1 MLLFIN
7 TIEPDEKTPLMKHT
21 KTAEQGEI
29 TGNGDNNTQDFK
41 ENFNNFYNLFFKLFY
56 VFCFLTG
63 QLPIKK
69 FSPDD
74 EVRSYKR
81 LSYYTGMIVS
91 TLAMILFT
99 MVNIFS
105 VIFNLYIIIWCPYK
119 YCGYISVVFNRTN
132 WLNVTD
138 AQNISNSSEFQ
149 VVQPA
154 MLSIFD
160 DWKKTVFTTATFSG
174 TISFLFMIS
183 VLYSQYSY
191 MKLCCDGISSKWNKM
206 WRRCGENMEDK
217 TPGVLLSPFNDDTSR
232 EATRLAPKQAAYFM
246 FIFLMNFLV
255 FVANVALF
263 FIIFVQ
269 IVNKNRRG
277 RMIFD
282 ASGLASQFVSQ
293 LCAIFSCFIFS
304 KLAYSVGTTCTHEL
318 PKLYKKVAQSAE
330 IVMQQ
335 NEQGDAIYVIDE
347 NLRYLKDKAY
357 INDEDIKKIS
367 RLHFLK
373 AIALW
378 YSKML
383 HTTLHPFGTW
393 FAVHWVLYTVAAFM
407 SISYLAETIILELYG
422 QENKT
427 CHAEPSAYC
436 RVKLAYAFMFA
447 IEHCILFLYPCFRA
461 ASVTTAYTSM
471 IKKVSK
477 AEWINITLDDK
488 EKFINYLKIQDC
500 TFKISIL
507 CAKLSFGFYIAYFSI
522 FVGIFGVILKLAL

>member
-1 MLLFIN
+1 MQGA
-7 TIEPDEKTPLMKHT
+7 DEKTSLLDKGHNT
-21 KTAEQGEI
+21 NSKQGEI
-29 TGNGDNNTQDFK
+29 PGNGDNNTQNFK
-41 ENFNNFYNLFFKLFY
+41 EKFNNFYNLFFKLFY
-56 VFCFLTG
+56 ALCFLTG

-69 FSPDD
+69 FSPED
-74 EVRSYKR
+74 EIRTYKR

-119 YCGYISVVFNRTN
+119 YCGYVSVVFNSTN
-132 WLNVTD
+132 LLNVTG
-138 AQNISNSSEFQ
+138 AQNISNSSELQ
-149 VVQPA
+149 GVQPA
-154 MLSIFD
+154 KLTVFD
-160 DWKKTVFTTATFSG
+160 DWRKTVFTTATFSG

-191 MKLCCDGISSKWNKM
+191 MKPCCDGISSKWNNM
-206 WRRCGENMEDK
+206 WRRCGENMEVK
-217 TPGVLLSPFNDDTSR
+217 TPGVLLSPFNDDDTSK
-232 EATRLAPKQAAYFM
+232 EATRLAPKQATYFM
-246 FIFLMNFLV
+246 FIFLINFLV
-255 FVANVALF
+255 FVANVVLF

-269 IVNKNRRG
+269 IVNKNQRG

-282 ASGLASQFVSQ
+282 ATGLASQFVSQ

-318 PKLYKKVAQSAE
+318 PKLYKKLDMSLEQLQTE
-330 IVMQQ
+330 
-335 NEQGDAIYVIDE
+335 NEH
-347 NLRYLKDKAY
+347 LRDLERKQY
-357 INDEDIKKIS
+357 INDDDINKQS
-367 RLHFLK
+367 HLHLLK
-373 AIALW
+373 TIATW

-422 QENKT
+422 QEKGDEP

-447 IEHCILFLYPCFRA
+447 IGHCILFLYPCFRA

-522 FVGIFGVILKLAL
+522 FVGVFGVILKLAL